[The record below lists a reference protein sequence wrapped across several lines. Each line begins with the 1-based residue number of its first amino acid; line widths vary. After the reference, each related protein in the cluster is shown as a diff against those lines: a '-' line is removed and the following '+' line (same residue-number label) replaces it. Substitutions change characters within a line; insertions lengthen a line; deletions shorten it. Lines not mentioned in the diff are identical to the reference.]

1 MDGYK
6 VVFDGR
12 SRRWN
17 GPVANIIS
25 DQSERVWGGL
35 FKITDKHLLSL
46 DKNEGYPKTYN
57 RELMQ
62 VTNDAGARIEAW
74 VYLRNGLNQ
83 GTPSQEYVL
92 QILTGMRNCALPEDY
107 ISSFMHTYQQ
117 QHEN

>member
-1 MDGYK
+1 MLYFAYGSNLNHQQMTTERCPRSSFDSRAYMDGYK

-12 SRRWN
+12 SERWN

-35 FKITDKHLLSL
+35 FKITDEHLLSL

-57 RELMQ
+57 RKLMQ

-83 GTPSQEYVL
+83 GT
-92 QILTGMRNCALPEDY
+92 
-107 ISSFMHTYQQ
+107 
-117 QHEN
+117 